1 MNTYFGYI
9 YNVLCLNIFNCLG
22 NQPHFRQRY
31 DYTTNNYTDIDIM
44 AMSQQSN
51 FMRMDNDNNDDNNV
65 NNDNNTTIIDID
77 DENSFMIRGNKFHID
92 NDFIK

>member
-31 DYTTNNYTDIDIM
+31 DYTTNNYTDINIM
-44 AMSQQSN
+44 S
-51 FMRMDNDNNDDNNV
+51 MRMDNVNNDDNT
-65 NNDNNTTIIDID
+65 DNTIIDID
-77 DENSFMIRGNKFHID
+77 DENSFMIRGEKFHID